1 MTAKL
6 LELFKNADND
16 KRKRLLEMTGL
27 NSLRKKWLDTLSA
40 DQVFDLLQDS
50 NYREKLNM
58 LGLCSRETR
67 EAVTD
72 CLKEAGEPGFSPN
85 ELTSIT
91 FFGMQPI
98 KKTADNQ
105 ICAEDQD

>member
-1 MTAKL
+1 
-6 LELFKNADND
+6 
-16 KRKRLLEMTGL
+16 
-27 NSLRKKWLDTLSA
+27 
-40 DQVFDLLQDS
+40 
-50 NYREKLNM
+50 M